1 MQNMDR
7 CLDIA
12 VEIAYEAGEIV
23 REGFGKTHEV
33 DFKGNVN
40 PVTETDRNSEAHI
53 VQRLRQAFPAHH
65 ILAEEEGG
73 DALDTPGA
81 IWIIDPVDGTNN
93 FAHGFPH
100 IGISIALLVDGAPYV
115 GVIYDPLRDE
125 LFTAEQDAGATLNET
140 PIHVSPINRLADA
153 FLATGFP
160 YDRRVAE
167 DNNVERFDNFLRR
180 SLGVRRPGAAVLDL
194 AYVACGRFDGFWELG
209 LSPWDVA
216 AGILIIQEAGGRCTD
231 FAGASLPLQGKRIVA
246 SNAHIHEAMLQ
257 VIREGSAAPHPD
269 LEPER
274 AL

>member
-1 MQNMDR
+1 MQNLDR
-7 CLDIA
+7 SLDIA

-53 VQRLRQAFPAHH
+53 VLRLRQAFPAHH

-93 FAHGFPH
+93 FSHGFPH

-125 LFTAEQDAGATLNET
+125 LFTAKQGAGATLNEN
-140 PIHVSPINRLADA
+140 PIHVSTIDKLASA

-216 AGILIIQEAGGRCTD
+216 AGILVIQEAGGRCTD
-231 FAGASLPLQGKRIVA
+231 FGGAPLPLQGKQIVA